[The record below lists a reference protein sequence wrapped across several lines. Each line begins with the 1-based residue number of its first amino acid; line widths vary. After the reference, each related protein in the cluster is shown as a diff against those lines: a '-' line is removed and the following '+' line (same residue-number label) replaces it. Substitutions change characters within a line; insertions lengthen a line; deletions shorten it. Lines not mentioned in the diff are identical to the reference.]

1 MYAYISIYIYVYT
14 HIHMCTFLFF
24 NPKCFS
30 QRKKQPLGSL
40 IKWWLFSHLQSK
52 SERTDV
58 GLPLQTWGWASLAFH
73 SLLPPVGRG
82 LSLQPVLSLVL
93 RCTIRHVTATPAL
106 DTEEI
111 RLCFAVACKPGH
123 AACRTHVFI
132 TGCAALSASL
142 TRRFYSSDVPVNSF
156 QVPVVTHFHEDK
168 MLTCCFT
175 VSVRLSLFNRE
186 PDVNKM

>member
-1 MYAYISIYIYVYT
+1 MYLPL
-14 HIHMCTFLFF
+14 FLIQNAFPRGKN
-24 NPKCFS
+24 NPWKALLSGGF
-30 QRKKQPLGSL
+30 SL
-40 IKWWLFSHLQSK
+40 ICK
-52 SERTDV
+52 
-58 GLPLQTWGWASLAFH
+58 ASLKELMWGCPCRPEAEPALHFIPCCRLWEGAWAC
-73 SLLPPVGRG
+73 S
-82 LSLQPVLSLVL
+82 PVLSLVL

-123 AACRTHVFI
+123 AACWTHAFI